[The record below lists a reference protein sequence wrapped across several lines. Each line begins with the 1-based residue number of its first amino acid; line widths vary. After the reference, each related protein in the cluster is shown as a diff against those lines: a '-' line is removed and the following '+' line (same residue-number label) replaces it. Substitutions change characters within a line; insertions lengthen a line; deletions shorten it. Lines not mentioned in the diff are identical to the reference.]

1 MLCLFEGEHPHYY
14 TKQMTNELLDQE
26 LSNEDLKAVIG
37 GNFGPHVDWPITTFA
52 PKNGIAV
59 ERAVPVLL

>member
-26 LSNEDLKAVIG
+26 LSNEDLKVVNG
-37 GNFGPHVDWPITTFA
+37 GNFGSHNEWPILPTKT
-52 PKNGIAV
+52 GIAV

>member
-1 MLCLFEGEHPHYY
+1 
-14 TKQMTNELLDQE
+14 MTNELLDQE